1 MLYGLI
7 IISSRAKSHPGV
19 DEMHLQAAMMKN
31 RVCVCGGGVYVAL
44 GVCSCTKHS

>member
-31 RVCVCGGGVYVAL
+31 RVCVWWECL
-44 GVCSCTKHS
+44 CSSWGLQLY